1 MTDQLNAREA
11 STPVDPDAESP
22 TARTTTVVTEESTE
36 AAGRAASAEALAEQ
50 ATAAA
55 DAADPG
61 TQDATLRGPWDRLV
75 PEGPARTWV
84 NWLSVAVSI
93 YLLISAVNL
102 IGGGFKAATGDQ
114 AQQLFEFAS
123 NPFVALMVGV
133 LATAATQSSSTTT
146 SITVGLAAGGLPL
159 HIAIPIIMGA
169 NIGTTLTNTLVSIG
183 MIGNKEDF
191 RRAFAAATV
200 HDFFNLIA
208 VAILLPLELMTG
220 YLERLSGALAS
231 VFTGA
236 TGVDTGRADV
246 IGTATEPI
254 ENAMG
259 ALTSGIPAPWGG
271 ILMIAVGI
279 ALILFAI
286 SFVGKVL
293 KVLMV
298 GRARRVL
305 HTAIGRGPV
314 SGIASGTVV
323 TALVQSSST
332 ATSLMI
338 PLAGSG
344 TFTLR
349 QVYPFTIGANIG
361 TTVTALL
368 AALGLSGAN
377 AGVGLQVA
385 LVHLLFNLS
394 ATVIIFGLP
403 FLRPVPVRAAQWL
416 ANRSAEHK
424 SFAAMWVLG
433 VFVALPGLLIAGT
446 LLF

>member
-1 MTDQLNAREA
+1 M
-11 STPVDPDAESP
+11 
-22 TARTTTVVTEESTE
+22 
-36 AAGRAASAEALAEQ
+36 
-50 ATAAA
+50 
-55 DAADPG
+55 
-61 TQDATLRGPWDRLV
+61 
-75 PEGPARTWV
+75 
-84 NWLSVAVSI
+84 
-93 YLLISAVNL
+93 
-102 IGGGFKAATGDQ
+102 
-114 AQQLFEFAS
+114 
-123 NPFVALMVGV
+123 
-133 LATAATQSSSTTT
+133 
-146 SITVGLAAGGLPL
+146 
-159 HIAIPIIMGA
+159 
-169 NIGTTLTNTLVSIG
+169 
-183 MIGNKEDF
+183 
-191 RRAFAAATV
+191 
-200 HDFFNLIA
+200 
-208 VAILLPLELMTG
+208 
-220 YLERLSGALAS
+220 
-231 VFTGA
+231 
-236 TGVDTGRADV
+236 
-246 IGTATEPI
+246 
-254 ENAMG
+254 
-259 ALTSGIPAPWGG
+259 
-271 ILMIAVGI
+271 
-279 ALILFAI
+279 
-286 SFVGKVL
+286 GKVL

-416 ANRSAEHK
+416 ANRSAENK
-424 SFAAMWVLG
+424 SFAALWVLG